1 MSFEMNL
8 VSKNLSNVQASAKSQ
23 DGGAGNTGY
32 FMRGEE
38 EDVGFRF
45 KELGPDVF
53 EKKNTIEEEVEES
66 LLTLFLRF
74 IEKIIDKIKLI
85 FIRLI
90 KH

>member
-23 DGGAGNTGY
+23 DGGSGNTGY

-38 EDVGFRF
+38 EDVGIHF

-53 EKKNTIEEEVEES
+53 EKKSEVEEEVEES
-66 LLTLFLRF
+66 FLTLFLRF
-74 IEKIIDKIKLI
+74 IEEIVNKIKLL
-85 FIRLI
+85 FQR

>member
-53 EKKNTIEEEVEES
+53 EKKNVIEEEVEES